1 MRNRNQKIKKV
12 HAELITSVKN
22 STPSQIEI
30 REKKEAA
37 QFLAENGVSLSKKN
51 TNYAKLQTNALYFW
65 LNPHIRSLDS
75 DWDLVLNNQFK
86 SEIIVLHIPA
96 GTFKLRDSASQG
108 LVVRHDK
115 PERIDLNIAE
125 DSLVD
130 QRSKCDFGKYC
141 VKRIK
146 Y

>member
-1 MRNRNQKIKKV
+1 M
-12 HAELITSVKN
+12 
-22 STPSQIEI
+22 
-30 REKKEAA
+30 
-37 QFLAENGVSLSKKN
+37 
-51 TNYAKLQTNALYFW
+51 
-65 LNPHIRSLDS
+65 
-75 DWDLVLNNQFK
+75 NNQFK

-96 GTFKLRDSASQG
+96 GTFKLRDSANQG

-141 VKRIK
+141 VKRVK